1 MAHGY
6 PVMTTTEIH
15 LLLDRFATFLRVE
28 KSVSSH
34 TLRNYMSDLAQ
45 FFSFVEKP
53 NERAERR
60 QISSVQIDHHLI
72 HAYLSV
78 LHRRNKKSS
87 IGRKLSTLKSFFRFL
102 VREGELERDPTVL
115 ISSPKQDQPLPTHLV
130 VDDMFRLLETPPNDT
145 PAGLR
150 DRAMLEVLY
159 SCGLRVSELV
169 GLDWDNI
176 DGNVEVVRVKGK
188 GNKERIVPIGRKA
201 LDALEQY
208 RIHIPELVAP
218 KRRNRLPN
226 AMTALSSPVFLN
238 TRGSRLTTRSVGRL
252 VGGYAR
258 TCGIALKTSPHALR
272 HTFATHL
279 LDSGADLRSIQ
290 ELLGHSS
297 LSTTQKYTHVSL
309 DHLMH
314 VYDKAHPRA

>member
-1 MAHGY
+1 
-6 PVMTTTEIH
+6 MTTTAIH

-34 TLRNYMSDLAQ
+34 TLRNYMSDLVQ
-45 FFSFVEKP
+45 FFSFVEQP
-53 NERAERR
+53 HERAERR
-60 QISSVQIDHHLI
+60 QIVVTQIDHHLI
-72 HAYLSV
+72 HAYLSL

-102 VREGELERDPTVL
+102 LREGEIERDPTIL

-130 VDDMFRLLETPPNDT
+130 VDDMFRLLETPPSDT

-169 GLDWDNI
+169 GLNWGDI
-176 DGNVEVVRVKGK
+176 DSNVEVVRVKGK

-201 LDALEQY
+201 LDALELY
-208 RIHIPELVAP
+208 RASIFKLVAP
-218 KRRNRLPN
+218 KRHHRLPS
-226 AMTALSSPVFLN
+226 ATSATSSPVFLN
-238 TRGSRLTTRSVGRL
+238 TRGSRLTTRSVARF
-252 VGGYAR
+252 VASYAR
-258 TCGIALKTSPHALR
+258 TCGIALRTSPHALR

-279 LDSGADLRSIQ
+279 LDAGADLRSIQ
-290 ELLGHSS
+290 ELLGH
-297 LSTTQKYTHVSL
+297 
-309 DHLMH
+309 
-314 VYDKAHPRA
+314 

>member
-1 MAHGY
+1 
-6 PVMTTTEIH
+6 MTTTEIH

-45 FFSFVEKP
+45 FFSFVEQP
-53 NERAERR
+53 HERAERR
-60 QISSVQIDHHLI
+60 QLAPGQIDHHLI
-72 HAYLSV
+72 HAYLSF

-87 IGRKLSTLKSFFRFL
+87 IGRKLSTLKSFFRYL
-102 VREGELERDPTVL
+102 LREGEIDRDPTVL
-115 ISSPKQDQPLPTHLV
+115 ISSPKQEQPLPTHLV
-130 VDDMFRLLETPPNDT
+130 VDDMFRLLEAPPNNT

-169 GLDWDNI
+169 GLNWDDI
-176 DGNVEVVRVKGK
+176 DQNLEVVRVKGK
-188 GNKERIVPIGRKA
+188 GNKERIVPIGQKA

-208 RIHIPELVAP
+208 RACILELVAP
-218 KRRNRLPN
+218 KRRHRLTS
-226 AMTALSSPVFLN
+226 ATATTSSPVFLN
-238 TRGSRLTTRSVGRL
+238 TRGSRLTTRSVGRF
-252 VGGYAR
+252 VGAYAR
-258 TCGIALKTSPHALR
+258 ACGIALKTSPHALR

-279 LDSGADLRSIQ
+279 LDAGADLRAIQ

-297 LSTTQKYTHVSL
+297 LSTTQKYTHVNL